1 MKQLLLLL
9 VLASTAQAHDEQ
21 AQIRIEMRKVPG
33 SDLKEAHGWG
43 IIAAPVSR
51 VLEVLE
57 AVENYPVLM
66 PLTKVARLI
75 ERQGESA
82 WYYMVIEPPVVARR
96 DYCIRMFVTHLPGGA
111 ARSDWVNAPER
122 CPPPAH
128 GILRLQ
134 QNRGSWELT
143 PTADGAATWV
153 HYTSYTEPGGHLP
166 AWIVNRVTEHE
177 IAGTFAAVRKAV
189 TLPIGKR

>member
-1 MKQLLLLL
+1 MKELVLLLLL
-9 VLASTAQAHDEQ
+9 AAPAHAHDEQ
-21 AQIRIEMRKVPG
+21 VRVEMRKVPG

-43 IIAAPVSR
+43 IIAAPVER

-66 PLTKVARLI
+66 PLTKVARLL
-75 ERQGESA
+75 ERKGDSA

-96 DYCIRMFVTHLPGGA
+96 DYCIRMFVTRLPGGA
-111 ARSDWVNAPER
+111 ARSDWVNAPEH
-122 CPPPAH
+122 CPPPPK
-128 GILRLQ
+128 GVLRLM

-153 HYTSYTEPGGHLP
+153 HYTAYTEPGGHLP

-189 TLPIGKR
+189 ALPRGKQ